1 VNISGPYLNPQAKSS
16 QQGVAGLATPL
27 RLTEVLLKTAAY
39 QLFIYDHM
47 DYNSAIKQ
55 IRE

>member
-1 VNISGPYLNPQAKSS
+1 
-16 QQGVAGLATPL
+16 VAGLATPL
-27 RLTEVLLKTAAY
+27 RLTEVFLKTAAY

>member
-1 VNISGPYLNPQAKSS
+1 
-16 QQGVAGLATPL
+16 VAGLATPL
-27 RLTEVLLKTAAY
+27 RLTKVFLKTAAY

-47 DYNSAIKQ
+47 DYNSYSAIKQ

>member
-1 VNISGPYLNPQAKSS
+1 
-16 QQGVAGLATPL
+16 VAGLATPL
-27 RLTEVLLKTAAY
+27 RLTEVILKTVAY

-47 DYNSAIKQ
+47 DPNSEQAIKQ